1 MAFQKRNG
9 TCGMKQERSG
19 WNLAEKSGTDRD
31 LKWDKICSVL
41 FRFLNWYGTFRPF
54 RAKRNGI
61 DNLGFYLLIAELVWV
76 VQPCLLLLQAMTMLL
91 VVLDASWFRAIWS
104 IWLVFYLTLL
114 FFALFKWNMFNLQVL
129 SPMPVFAGVKEGIWF
144 LGCGLLW
151 PTTCLLFAVF
161 DGVIVAR
168 CCLGFCLLWLAF
180 CCYCCVGLPEFIASD
195 VGSSLTSTSSPNDY
209 MWALWNYYSG
219 CPHFRPSDPLVS
231 SAFVADVMLL
241 FMLDGLTLAPLP

>member
-1 MAFQKRNG
+1 MVC
-9 TCGMKQERSG
+9 CGNSDIVYAG
-19 WNLAEKSGTDRD
+19 WNFFLFASMDVMLWFFLLWR
-31 LKWDKICSVL
+31 WIWCNCSSCSL
-41 FRFLNWYGTFRPF
+41 L
-54 RAKRNGI
+54 
-61 DNLGFYLLIAELVWV
+61 LCCFYLLVAELVWV

-195 VGSSLTSTSSPNDY
+195 VGSSLTSASSPNDY
-209 MWALWNYYSG
+209 LWALWNYYSG

-231 SAFVADVMLL
+231 STSVADVMLF
-241 FMLDGLTLAPLP
+241 FMLDGLTSAPLP